1 MDIEKI
7 KKIYQLKKTKE
18 ELEAALKE
26 INKEIAESQAE
37 TVQDM
42 IDQGISKVDS
52 VLNIENGIE
61 YSISFSFKPIFSF
74 PGSEK
79 GHNENRNKVLSLI
92 QEKGFDPDG
101 KITKFE
107 NWHIPEASKN
117 KIISSLPEEDRAR
130 LMRDGCIIVWNKPSI
145 SFREKRK

>member
-1 MDIEKI
+1 MDIEKV
-7 KKIYQLKKTKE
+7 KKIYQLKQTKE

-26 INKEIAESQAE
+26 INKEIAESQME

-42 IDQGISKVDS
+42 IDQGVTKIDS
-52 VLNIENGIE
+52 TIDGIE

-79 GHNENRNKVLSLI
+79 GLNANRNKVLSLI
-92 QEKGFDPDG
+92 QEKGYDPDG

-107 NWHIPEASKN
+107 NWHIAETSKN
-117 KIISSLPEEDRAR
+117 KLIFELPEEERDR
-130 LMRDGCIIVWNKPSI
+130 LMSDGLMTTWNKPSI
-145 SFREKRK
+145 SFREKKK

>member
-1 MDIEKI
+1 MDIGKV

-26 INKEIAESQAE
+26 INKEIADSQME

-42 IDQGISKVDS
+42 IDQGITKVDS
-52 VLNIENGIE
+52 TIDGIE
-61 YSISFSFKPIFSF
+61 YSISFSFKPVFSF

-79 GHNENRNKVLSLI
+79 GQNENRNKVLSLI

-107 NWHIPEASKN
+107 NWHVPETSKN
-117 KIISSLPEEDRAR
+117 KIISGLPEEDRAR
-130 LMRDGCIIVWNKPSI
+130 LMSDGLMTTWNKPSI
-145 SFREKRK
+145 SFREKKK